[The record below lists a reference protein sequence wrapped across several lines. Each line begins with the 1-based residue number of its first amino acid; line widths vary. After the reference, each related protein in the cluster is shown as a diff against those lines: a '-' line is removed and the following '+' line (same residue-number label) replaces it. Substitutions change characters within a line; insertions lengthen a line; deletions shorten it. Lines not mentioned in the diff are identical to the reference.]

1 MLYNITTEDGKKFHL
16 TTNAGMKGTERLGTF
31 ISLNDLQ
38 TLTGRGGTLIEAG
51 AASSEH
57 LNMHN
62 DTQSVVSPTDGDKW
76 TNTRHKLRLSGIE
89 LDTVLAPTG
98 KNFYYGG
105 SGGIQLMPSGNDVD
119 PAYGIPGWS
128 WYWVSYLAGIL
139 CFACS
144 IADSPGKPQHS
155 IFWNAER

>member
-38 TLTGRGGTLIEAG
+38 SMTGRGGTLIEAG

-62 DTQSVVSPTDGDKW
+62 DTQSVVSPNDGDKW

-128 WYWVSYLAGIL
+128 WYWVSYLAWIL

-155 IFWNAER
+155 SFWNAER

>member
-38 TLTGRGGTLIEAG
+38 TMTGQGGTLMEAG

-62 DTQSVVSPTDGDKW
+62 DTQSVVSPNDGDKW
-76 TNTRHKLRLSGIE
+76 TNTQHKLRLSGIE

-105 SGGIQLMPSGNDVD
+105 SGGIQLMPSGIDVD

-128 WYWVSYLAGIL
+128 WYWVRLSDLPWISY
-139 CFACS
+139 FV
-144 IADSPGKPQHS
+144 IAD
-155 IFWNAER
+155 